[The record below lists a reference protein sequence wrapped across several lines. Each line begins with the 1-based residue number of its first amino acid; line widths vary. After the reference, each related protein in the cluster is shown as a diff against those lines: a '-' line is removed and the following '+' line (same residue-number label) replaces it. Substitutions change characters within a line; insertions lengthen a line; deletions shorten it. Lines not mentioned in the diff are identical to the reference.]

1 MMMTLD
7 QFEFGIVGP
16 GYLDLPL
23 AAESDLSR

>member
-16 GYLDLPL
+16 GYLALPR
-23 AAESDLSR
+23 AAESDLRV